1 MDIKVTRSIDV
12 GIRIVKP
19 FHITHSEPNIAF
31 ADVAKKHTL
40 LTGKDNLINPVES
53 LGHWNDITSD
63 ISQVLAQQNLAVWNP
78 HEVQVP
84 LELAT

>member
-1 MDIKVTRSIDV
+1 VDIKVTRSIDV

-53 LGHWNDITSD
+53 LGH
-63 ISQVLAQQNLAVWNP
+63 
-78 HEVQVP
+78 
-84 LELAT
+84 